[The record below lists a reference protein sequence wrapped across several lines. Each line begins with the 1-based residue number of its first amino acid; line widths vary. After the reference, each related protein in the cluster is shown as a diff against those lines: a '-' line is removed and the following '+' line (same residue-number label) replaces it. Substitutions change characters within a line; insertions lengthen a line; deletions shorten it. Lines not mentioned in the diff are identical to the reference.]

1 MTDGDE
7 SPERFLIADDH
18 PTFRIGMREIIRRIA
33 PDAIVFEAD
42 HLDEV
47 FRLVQHEG
55 PPNTLI
61 LDLLFPGQTSF
72 GWIADLRRACPRSS
86 IIVVSM
92 HNDKQ
97 RIDAV
102 LASGADGFIGKS
114 VPPAELG
121 EAIQAIRAGD
131 IVVRYNR
138 THLPDDTQL
147 NNTINA
153 LTQRQRDVL
162 AMLVAGMTN
171 KEIARA
177 LKISPFTVR
186 IHVSSLLRCLNVSSR
201 TAAASLGAK
210 AGLDRPSLLDSANP
224 DT

>member
-1 MTDGDE
+1 MADE
-7 SPERFLIADDH
+7 TTSPERFLIADDH

-33 PDAIVFEAD
+33 PNAHVLEAD

-47 FRLVQHEG
+47 FNLVRAEG
-55 PPNTLI
+55 PPDTLI
-61 LDLLFPGQTSF
+61 LDLLFPGQTSL
-72 GWIADLRRACPRSS
+72 DRLSELRRACPRTS

-97 RIDAV
+97 KIDCV

-131 IVVRYNR
+131 IIVRYNR

-147 NNTINA
+147 TSA
-153 LTQRQRDVL
+153 LDTLTQRQRDVL
-162 AMLVAGMTN
+162 SMLVDGMTN
-171 KEIARA
+171 KEIARVLA
-177 LKISPFTVR
+177 ISPYTVR
-186 IHVSSLLRCLNVSSR
+186 IHVSALLKTLNVSSR
-201 TAAASLGAK
+201 AAAASLAAK
-210 AGLDRPSLLDSANP
+210 AGLGRTKAA
-224 DT
+224 